1 MRSKNYI
8 SRKVITCTGEFLGI
22 RFRFSI
28 SQGLLSI
35 SYGNKTPRRQTANVV
50 RPVSIPST
58 HPDESKKFLGKG
70 EVSLRF
76 CQKKN
81 CDNTVLSIKPR
92 ETYLFPKV
100 LKNGREKIYHRKSF
114 LF

>member
-76 CQKKN
+76 CQKKK
-81 CDNTVLSIKPR
+81 L
-92 ETYLFPKV
+92 
-100 LKNGREKIYHRKSF
+100 
-114 LF
+114 